1 MTKEERIEK
10 ILEAKSIGLKAVTI
24 DGVLYDL
31 DGSKPIRPIEVVDS
45 SEAYR
50 EESVFDQ
57 MTDEEILFWSTPE
70 YDNIQ
75 EKKNQHKEH
84 LNNKEVTD
92 GKEAVRHSPRH
103 PKRQQRT
110 GAKSSKGER
119 NRNP

>member
-10 ILEAKSIGLKAVTI
+10 ILEAKELGLKAVTI
-24 DGVLYDL
+24 EGVIYDL
-31 DGSKPIRPIEVVDS
+31 DGSKPIRPLVVIDPT
-45 SEAYR
+45 EAYK

-57 MTDEEILFWSTPE
+57 MTDEEVLFWSTPE

-75 EKKNQHKEH
+75 EKKKKHQEH
-84 LNNKEVTD
+84 LNKEVND
-92 GKEAVRHSPRH
+92 GKEAVRHSPRS
-103 PKRQQRT
+103 KERFKGK